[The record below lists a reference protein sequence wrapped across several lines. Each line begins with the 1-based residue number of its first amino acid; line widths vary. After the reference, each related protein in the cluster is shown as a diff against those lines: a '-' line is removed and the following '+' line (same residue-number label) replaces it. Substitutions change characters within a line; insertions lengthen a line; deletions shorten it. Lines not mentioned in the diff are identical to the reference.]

1 MFCGEWGQALKEIET
16 TIALLERNGD
26 HTRGQEMPLHEA
38 WIRLHAMDFSG
49 VLAICQSILPAVR
62 IPSGIRLWHILTGS
76 AEAALGNYDRA
87 LEHLQK
93 VKDEMERLPLMDDW
107 YQSLP
112 LQAAFVELWLGT
124 GDLTQ
129 AYDAAERFLNT
140 ALATAERTYQG
151 LAWEAAAR
159 VAIAAEESARAEEC
173 IAKALSTIE
182 GYEVPLAAWR
192 VHGTAAEIHERA
204 GTHDLAVKHRRH
216 GREIIMNLA
225 NSLGPEDPL
234 RMTFLAAPPVSR
246 IVDHA
251 ERVGV

>member
-1 MFCGEWGQALKEIET
+1 
-16 TIALLERNGD
+16 
-26 HTRGQEMPLHEA
+26 MPLHEA

-49 VLAICQSILPAVR
+49 VLAVCQSILPAVR
-62 IPSGIRLWHILTGS
+62 IQSGFRLWHILTGS
-76 AEAALGNYDRA
+76 AEVALGNYDRA
-87 LEHLQK
+87 LDHLRK

-112 LQAAFVELWLGT
+112 LQAAFVELWLGK

-129 AYDAAERFLNT
+129 AHDAAERFLDA

-159 VAIAAEESARAEEC
+159 VAIAAEESARAEGL
-173 IAKALSTIE
+173 IAKVLSTIE
-182 GYEVPLAAWR
+182 GYDVPLAAWR
-192 VHGTAAEIHERA
+192 VHGTASEIYERA
-204 GTHDLAVKHRRH
+204 GTHDLAAQHRRQ
-216 GREIIMNLA
+216 GRAIIMKLA

-234 RMTFLAAPPVSR
+234 RATFLAAPSVSR